1 MLTILLALLHG
12 ERLQIHLQY
21 GFPTGHVGQV
31 QGEGHFEATVFT
43 FFHFLSLAP
52 SGSEMGCAITQQPK
66 DALKRAGESVD
77 LTCYATLAYILW
89 YQQPSRSSLKLIA
102 STSRWHQNS
111 YEEGYSE
118 AKFEISRDKNDIS
131 IMTIKNVT
139 SKDAATY
146 FCAVSDHTMH
156 QEH

>member
-1 MLTILLALLHG
+1 M
-12 ERLQIHLQY
+12 
-21 GFPTGHVGQV
+21 FS
-31 QGEGHFEATVFT
+31 FS
-43 FFHFLSLAP
+43 HFLSLAP
-52 SGSEMGCAITQQPK
+52 SGSGVGHTVTQRPEY
-66 DALKRAGESVD
+66 ALKRAGESVD
-77 LTCYATLAYILW
+77 LTCSGRLAYVLW
-89 YQQPSRSSLKLIA
+89 YQQPSRNSLKLIA

-118 AKFEISRDKNDIS
+118 AKFEISRDKNNLS

-146 FCAVSDHTMH
+146 FCAMSDHTMQ